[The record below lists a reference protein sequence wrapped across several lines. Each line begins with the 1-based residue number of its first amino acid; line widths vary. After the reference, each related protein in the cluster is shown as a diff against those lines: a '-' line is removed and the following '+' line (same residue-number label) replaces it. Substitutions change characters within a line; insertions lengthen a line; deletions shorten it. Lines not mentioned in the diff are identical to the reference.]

1 MANDSLIRGE
11 FNKFVE
17 LGIFLYNSRLLFSF
31 LCSVNLCQLND
42 NSRSVNT
49 YIFAL
54 TFCVK
59 TYTHRQ
65 KWKVRLLSSEQS

>member
-1 MANDSLIRGE
+1 M

-17 LGIFLYNSRLLFSF
+17 LSVFLYNSRFLFSF

-42 NSRSVNT
+42 NSRSVNM

-54 TFCVK
+54 IFCLK

-65 KWKVRLLSSEQS
+65 KRKVRVQSSHKVPH